1 MGLQGGLVLELT
13 ERGKQRGR
21 RSVLFLFVQPGV
33 RHGHG
38 EANKIIARFT
48 TEKVTRFL
56 FGLKLGMSRASPS
69 SSPPSAALWGGWYAN
84 ILDMSTFDTPAEQET
99 FLRDNALVQV
109 LASIEKAATL
119 REMWLLIPT
128 IPERVV
134 MQLNSPLLDHLR
146 KVYTECALCD
156 ADPYHVALYRAA
168 VLGYKDVCEFL
179 LDGGADIHSDEDSAL
194 CYAATKGHKD
204 VCALL
209 FDRGAHVHAIDNSPL
224 RHAAMNGHK
233 DVCALLLDSG
243 ADIHALSDCALRWA
257 AREGHTGVV
266 ELLLDRGADIHA
278 QNDAALKLAKA
289 EGHKDVCALLIAR
302 GAKSV

>member
-1 MGLQGGLVLELT
+1 MVT
-13 ERGKQRGR
+13 ERQT
-21 RSVLFLFVQPGV
+21 
-33 RHGHG
+33 
-38 EANKIIARFT
+38 KIIARFT

-56 FGLKLGMSRASPS
+56 FVLKLGMARASPS

-84 ILDMSTFDTPAEQET
+84 VLDMSTFDTPAEQET

-109 LASIEKAATL
+109 LASVEKAATL
-119 REMWLLIPT
+119 RDMWLVILT

-156 ADPYHVALYRAA
+156 ADPYHAALYRAA
-168 VLGYKDVCEFL
+168 LLGYKNVCEFL
-179 LDGGADIHSDEDSAL
+179 LDCGADIHSGEDLAL
-194 CYAATKGHKD
+194 CYAASKGHKD
-204 VCALL
+204 LCALL
-209 FDRGAHVHAIDNSPL
+209 LDRGAYIDAFHNFPL
-224 RHAAMNGHK
+224 RYAAGHGHK

-243 ADIHALSDCALRWA
+243 ADIHAMNDCALRWA
-257 AREGHTGVV
+257 ACEGHARVV

-278 QNDAALKLAKA
+278 QNDAAVNAAKT
-289 EGHKDVCALLIAR
+289 ERHKDVCDLLIVR